1 MNKGYYSIS
10 RNSNLVLL
18 NNKSYNIFK
27 KELQLTNMEIDFF
40 LIIINKGMM
49 NLEQLSVNLGLDKS
63 QCKKIIESLIIKNMI
78 IEYSTNV
85 YETFHPRFAII
96 NRYKRL
102 CLENR
107 IPLQKNLLIDNLANA
122 LEKPFNAARTK

>member
-27 KELQLTNMEIDFF
+27 KELQLTDMEIDLF

-78 IEYSTNV
+78 IEYSTNL